1 MNTINDWK
9 EGNGQVGSQDYTD
22 QWGDRLGAGAWRA
35 RFQVVGDVGMS
46 ATDSKAPVPPSAVL
60 DRPNRLLVMAPRGDD
75 VDRATALL
83 TSAGLAH
90 QDHLLNESDDTTA
103 WLSQSEVG
111 GLEQVQHWM
120 QSHPGGHLLCLVPE
134 PITEIATALSQ
145 GVAPAE
151 ALQAWSARV
160 DEALAMIRALGRRR
174 SSVLLAD
181 DLQAHPKA
189 LLKGLGE
196 RLQLTLVYRP
206 STGAAGMGGGLTDDA
221 ADEARIRRAGV
232 QYEPRAI
239 FRMMAENALWQ
250 APSMRMRATELL
262 ALAVPV
268 ADGRLASLPAAEE
281 VFAEYQQTLSESDE
295 ALRALTAQ
303 KNDARLKDLEE
314 ENDLLLQQLHHVQE
328 ELERHYLHQVNVSG
342 SELAEA
348 EAKIEALLNSKS
360 WKITRPMRAVLGV
373 LTGNK
378 TDL

>member
-1 MNTINDWK
+1 
-9 EGNGQVGSQDYTD
+9 
-22 QWGDRLGAGAWRA
+22 
-35 RFQVVGDVGMS
+35 MS

-120 QSHPGGHLLCLVPE
+120 QNHPGGHLLCLVPE

-181 DLQAHPKA
+181 DLQAQPKA

-268 ADGRLASLPAAEE
+268 ADGLKVPLKERTWHFVSNYVTDILTASEQEIIDAMKLTWARMKIVMEPSCAVPLATILKNPE
-281 VFAEYQQTLSESDE
+281 VFRGKRVGVIVTGG
-295 ALRALTAQ
+295 
-303 KNDARLKDLEE
+303 NVDL
-314 ENDLLLQQLHHVQE
+314 DKLPWM
-328 ELERHYLHQVNVSG
+328 
-342 SELAEA
+342 A
-348 EAKIEALLNSKS
+348 
-360 WKITRPMRAVLGV
+360 
-373 LTGNK
+373 
-378 TDL
+378 